1 MEDLTGKMH
10 LKRKTVENFWSIPR
24 KGTKYVAVP
33 NHNQREALPLVV
45 VIRDMLKLVRNTKE
59 LKKLLQEKQ
68 IQINH
73 KLVHETNYPISL
85 FDILSLPAIK
95 KNYRAMLSENKKLIL
110 EEVDEKEANIKIF
123 KVLNKKV
130 LEEKKIQLNLMHG
143 KNIIS
148 KEKVNTGDSVVFDL
162 KDNKIIKII
171 PMEKGENA
179 FVIKGK
185 HAGISGKI
193 NDIIERG
200 GKKLAKISPDIAGK
214 DKSSGNEVSK
224 DKSSGQEKINVWIEN
239 IIVIE

>member
-1 MEDLTGKMH
+1 MH

-33 NHNQREALPLVV
+33 NHNQREALPLVIV
-45 VIRDMLKLVRNTKE
+45 MREMLKFVKNTKE

-73 KLVHETNYPISL
+73 RLVHETNYPISL
-85 FDILSLPAIK
+85 FDILSLPAAK
-95 KNYRAMLSENKKLIL
+95 KNYRAILSENKKLIM
-110 EEVDEKEANIKIF
+110 EEVNEKEANIKIF

-130 LEEKKIQLNLMHG
+130 LEGKNIQLNLMHG

-148 KEKVNTGDSVVFDL
+148 KEKVSTGDSIVFDL
-162 KDNKIIKII
+162 KENKMLKII
-171 PMEKGENA
+171 PMEKGRNA

-193 NDIIERG
+193 NEIVERG
-200 GKKLAKISPDIAGK
+200 GKNIAKIAMGSD
-214 DKSSGNEVSK
+214 
-224 DKSSGQEKINVWIEN
+224 KINVWVEN